1 MTRNILI
8 LFYLVAFFSNTLFA
22 QSDKN
27 VITKT
32 NDSLYYIDAEEKNEN
47 IASNFKKQLKAL
59 ENFEVGGYY
68 RFMSNYRR
76 MNNSYSNISAN
87 RTNIFVGDDSQIPQL
102 SLNLKGYANSKTS
115 FGTDLFLWTP
125 MTGAGEKENVK
136 GLNLGVSLNGSFSTD
151 HGNFTVTA
159 GGINW
164 YALSPFTFQTS
175 RGNNRYSL
183 FDRNPWDPNTGK
195 IDGRYSDYYSS
206 GAINQDQRW
215 GNQAFHGLIVE
226 GAQLPLDLTV
236 SGMYGR
242 TQFDGGFS
250 AKANTSGG
258 GRIVKTYTHGK
269 NFISLNTFNNETYLD
284 SLTTLKTGFNMFTV
298 EQTHYFNNIKLYS
311 EIGAGRKIVPNATS
325 KWGEAISI
333 KASTNIRKKVY
344 TEVHLFRISPNVFNN
359 TSVFMNSSIQQTVQ
373 VNNTQTQPVLIPV
386 SSALLSMG
394 QLSNNRQ
401 GIEINSQVDI
411 GKVKTSIGYSNSMEL
426 ENLSNTI
433 TYTHA
438 FNNLALSRFYRW
450 DFPSNV
456 GPYGNLNKIYRAV
469 YETLNLTDLDATGK
483 PLFKKYFNTIEINS
497 KYKTSLFGKEFYLFY
512 LGSFNS
518 IQDYAAPM
526 VVFTE
531 KALLRAYYH
540 QIESYWKLNSR
551 LVWTNYVSFERI
563 IANYKTVTDVDSRRP
578 KNQQGIS
585 IASGID
591 IQLSKG
597 VGLYFRERWMTY
609 KDKSFALDKYDGFES
624 TLELKVFF

>member
-1 MTRNILI
+1 MKKNVLI
-8 LFYLVAFFSNTLFA
+8 LFQVILGATLGLKA
-22 QSDKN
+22 QTSGTEKSMHR
-27 VITKT
+27 
-32 NDSLYYIDAEEKNEN
+32 DSLYYIDADEKKDN
-47 IASNFKKQLKAL
+47 ISSNFKKELKAL
-59 ENFEVGGYY
+59 ENIEVGGYF
-68 RFMSNYRR
+68 RFMSNYRQ
-76 MNNSYSNISAN
+76 MNNAYSNISSN
-87 RTNIFVGDDSQIPQL
+87 KNNIFIGDDSQIPQL
-102 SLNLKGYANSKTS
+102 SLNIKGYANAKTS
-115 FGTDLFLWTP
+115 FGSDLFLWTP

-136 GLNLGVSLNGSFSTD
+136 GLNLGVNLHGSFTTSQ
-151 HGNFTVTA
+151 GNYTVTT

-183 FDRNPWDPNTGK
+183 FDRNPWDPITGK
-195 IDGRYSDYYSS
+195 VDGRYSDFYGS

-226 GAQLPLDLTV
+226 GAELPYNLSF

-250 AKANTSGG
+250 PKANTSGG
-258 GRIVKTYTHGK
+258 GRIMKTYAKGK
-269 NFISLNTFNNETYLD
+269 NFIALNSFNNETYLD
-284 SLTTLKTGFNMFTV
+284 TLSKLNAGFNMHSI
-298 EQTHYFNNIKLYS
+298 EQVYHLNKVKIYA
-311 EIGAGRKIVPNATS
+311 EIGAGRKILAGTDN

-333 KASTNIRKKVY
+333 KASTKIRNKVY
-344 TEVHLFRISPNVFNN
+344 TELHLFRISPNVFNN

-373 VNNTQTQPVLIPV
+373 TNNSQTQPVLIPV

-401 GIEINSQVDI
+401 GIEINSQIDI
-411 GKVKTSIGYSNSMEL
+411 GPVKTSIGYSNSMEL
-426 ENLSNTI
+426 KELSNTI

-456 GPYGNLNKIYRAV
+456 GPYGNLNKIYRSV
-469 YETLNLTDLDATGK
+469 YETLTLTDVDSSGL
-483 PLFKKYFNTIEINS
+483 PLNKKYFNTIEINS
-497 KYKTSLFGKEFYLFY
+497 KYKTSLFGKELYLFY
-512 LGSFNS
+512 LGSYNS
-518 IQDYAAPM
+518 IQYDVSPM

-540 QIESYWKLNSR
+540 QLESYWKLNSR
-551 LVWTNYVSFERI
+551 IVWTNYVSFERI
-563 IANYKTVTDVDSRRP
+563 VANYNTVTDVDSRRP
-578 KNQQGIS
+578 KNQKGIS
-585 IASGID
+585 VATGVD

-609 KDKSFALDKYDGFES
+609 KDMSFANDKYDGFES
-624 TLELKVFF
+624 TLEIKVFF